1 MTYSRKSSD
10 EPRRRRAP
18 AKDPEIRELQMI
30 SAATDLAEEQI
41 RKGTASA
48 TVITHYLK
56 LGTSRE
62 RLERDRLAA
71 ENELLRAKVEALAS
85 QKRIE
90 VLYQEAMEA
99 FGSYAGRSE
108 ISEDDQ
114 NDY

>member
-1 MTYSRKSSD
+1 MTYSRKSSE

-18 AKDPEIRELQMI
+18 AKDPESRELQMI

-71 ENELLRAKVEALAS
+71 ENELLRAKVESLAS

-90 VLYQEAMEA
+90 VLYEEAMRA
-99 FGSYAGRSE
+99 FGSYSGHPVDL
-108 ISEDDQ
+108 EDDGY
-114 NDY
+114 DD